1 MTSRT
6 VATAG
11 TLGVLAGLA
20 LDAAL
25 GDPSRWHPV
34 AGFGQAATTVQT
46 KVEKDSRAAGVAFVA
61 LTVAPC
67 VAAGVAGERL
77 AGRSAARYGGLT
89 ALTCFSVVAGRSLR
103 REARAIQ
110 QSLND
115 GDLPAARQRLRSL
128 CGRDAS
134 TLDEADLSRAVVE
147 SLAENTSDAVIGP
160 LVWWSLGGLPGLVG
174 YRAVNTLDAM
184 VGHHS
189 PRYERFGW
197 AAARLDDLANLV
209 PSRLGGAIATL
220 SAPLL
225 SGDPRRALDTWRRD
239 ASAHPS
245 PNAGVVEAA
254 FAGALD
260 LRLGGRIDYP
270 YGPSERPLLNA
281 HGRAPTTADIG
292 RAVRLS
298 RLVQAGAV
306 ATCVAARLLLT
317 RRGRR

>member
-1 MTSRT
+1 MTSRST
-6 VATAG
+6 ASAG
-11 TLGVLAGLA
+11 TLGVLAGLG

-25 GDPSRWHPV
+25 GDPVRWHPV
-34 AGFGQAATTVQT
+34 AGFGQAATTVQR
-46 KVEKDSRAAGVAFVA
+46 KVERDSRTAGIAFVA

-77 AGRSAARYGGLT
+77 TGRSTARYAGLT

-103 REARAIQ
+103 REARTIQRAI
-110 QSLND
+110 ND

-128 CGRDAS
+128 CGRDAAS
-134 TLDEADLSRAVVE
+134 LDAAELSRAVVE
-147 SLAENTSDAVIGP
+147 SLAENSSDAVVGP
-160 LVWWSLGGLPGLVG
+160 LVWWSLGGVPGLLG

-197 AAARLDDLANLV
+197 AAARLDDAMNLL
-209 PSRLGGAIATL
+209 PARLCAAIAAL

-225 SGDPRRALDTWRRD
+225 SGAPRRAIDSWRRD
-239 ASAHPS
+239 AAAHPS

-260 LRLGGRIDYP
+260 VRLGGSVDYP
-270 YGPSERPLLNA
+270 YGPSERPVLNA
-281 HGRAPTTADIG
+281 TGRTPTTADIG
-292 RAVRLS
+292 RAVQLS
-298 RLVQAGAV
+298 RLVQLGAGA
-306 ATCVAARLLLT
+306 ACVGARMLLT